1 MNCTLDRIEKKSEN
15 VFFSS
20 YILVDV
26 NTIEIEFI
34 DKNLALI
41 RKNVS

>member
-1 MNCTLDRIEKKSEN
+1 MNCTLDRIEKNQKM
-15 VFFSS
+15 FFSSS

-41 RKNVS
+41 RKNIS